1 MIWAVD
7 LLQVNPLFCRHL
19 WWGRRRRASQ
29 AAAQIENL
37 QEIHSPGNDRT
48 CYYLDW
54 DSKFSSYSLYLYRLC
69 RKILLKPFC
78 SDSIGNILIK
88 DPLIL
93 RYSTDFNFYKDR
105 KGEWPC
111 ASHTVDATSHF
122 ERMRDPEFSNTFGK
136 PNWACLYIAVYTSS
150 LSSTETLGRN
160 W

>member
-1 MIWAVD
+1 MSSLNQCCRSLQKSILLFWLTAD
-7 LLQVNPLFCRHL
+7 LTIKCGLNWSHIKLE
-19 WWGRRRRASQ
+19 A
-29 AAAQIENL
+29 
-37 QEIHSPGNDRT
+37 T

-78 SDSIGNILIK
+78 SESIGNILRK